1 LGFLADICADGDDTV
16 LCVRPEWEGAGDI
29 SVLDGLLWYVRGNDS
44 VLDSNI
50 ERVRLEEQGRK
61 IMNRAQKISLTMVI
75 TFLLGLFL
83 GVILIV
89 MRLFDLGVPKIAFL
103 FPVFIAGS
111 GGIISIT
118 CFKKDKGTVIFDERD
133 KLIEKNANLA
143 GFGAVYLYV
152 IVMSFLPIGILGENG
167 SIPVTWCP
175 ALLIGAGF
183 CQTFAQSIAILIQY
197 GLVTKG
203 EKS

>member
-1 LGFLADICADGDDTV
+1 
-16 LCVRPEWEGAGDI
+16 
-29 SVLDGLLWYVRGNDS
+29 
-44 VLDSNI
+44 
-50 ERVRLEEQGRK
+50 
-61 IMNRAQKISLTMVI
+61 MNREQKISLTLVI
-75 TFLLGLFL
+75 TFMLGLFL
-83 GVILIV
+83 GIILIV

-118 CFKKDKGTVIFDERD
+118 CFKKDKGAITFDERD

-152 IVMSFLPIGILGENG
+152 IVMSFLPIGILGEKG

-175 ALLIGAGF
+175 VLLIGAGF
-183 CQTFAQSIAILIQY
+183 CQAFAQSIAILIQY
-197 GLVTKG
+197 GWGSKG

>member
-1 LGFLADICADGDDTV
+1 
-16 LCVRPEWEGAGDI
+16 
-29 SVLDGLLWYVRGNDS
+29 
-44 VLDSNI
+44 
-50 ERVRLEEQGRK
+50 
-61 IMNRAQKISLTMVI
+61 MNKVQKMSLTMVI
-75 TFLLGLFL
+75 TFSLGILLG
-83 GVILIV
+83 ITLIV
-89 MRLFDLGVPKIAFL
+89 MRLFDVGIPKIVFL

-118 CFKKDKGTVIFDERD
+118 CFKKDKSTIIFDERD

-152 IVMSFLPIGILGENG
+152 ILMSFLPIGILGEEG
-167 SIPVTWCP
+167 TIPVTWCP

-183 CQTFAQSIAILIQY
+183 CQAFAQSIAILIQY
-197 GLVTKG
+197 GRSNKG

>member
-1 LGFLADICADGDDTV
+1 
-16 LCVRPEWEGAGDI
+16 
-29 SVLDGLLWYVRGNDS
+29 
-44 VLDSNI
+44 
-50 ERVRLEEQGRK
+50 
-61 IMNRAQKISLTMVI
+61 MVI
-75 TFLLGLFL
+75 TFSLGLFL
-83 GVILIV
+83 GIILIV

-103 FPVFIAGS
+103 LPVCIAGS

-118 CFKKDKGTVIFDERD
+118 FFKKGEDTITHDERD

-152 IVMSFLPIGILGENG
+152 ILMSFLPIGILGEEA

-175 ALLIGAGF
+175 VLLIGAGF
-183 CQTFAQSIAILIQY
+183 CQAFAQSIAILIQY
-197 GLVTKG
+197 GWKGKG